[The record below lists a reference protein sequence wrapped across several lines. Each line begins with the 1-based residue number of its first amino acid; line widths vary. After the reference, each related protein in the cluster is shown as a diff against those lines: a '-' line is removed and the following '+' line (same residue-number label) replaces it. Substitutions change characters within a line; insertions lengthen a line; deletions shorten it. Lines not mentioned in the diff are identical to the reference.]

1 MLQKIN
7 RYTHGFVAV
16 PVILACRE
24 KGVFELLADESPL
37 SLNQMVEHLGAN
49 SGHFQVALRMLE
61 SLHWL
66 SRNKELKYSLTAEA
80 AIHNKI
86 SEDILQLYNLPIQSY
101 LEGKQGNLLGRWIE
115 RSCQLWNLDNPL
127 MADFLDGLL
136 VIPLLLA
143 LHKHNLLADSE
154 DKPLLSSLS
163 STVQEELGKL
173 FLHLGWADLTA
184 GRLTITELGRFM
196 GERALNTA
204 IVASYTPML
213 SRIHDVLFGNCLSVF
228 QRDASGHE
236 RHIDRTLNVIG
247 SGFQHQKYF
256 ADLEESILSVFNQ
269 LPLEEQPKYITDM
282 GCGDG
287 TLLKRVWETIQFKSA
302 RGKALEQYPLRLIGV
317 DYNEASLKATTRT
330 LASLPHLVLQGDI
343 GNPEQMV
350 RSLEAHGIHDPE
362 NILHIRSFL
371 DHDRLFIPP
380 QKRNELKERAH
391 LPYQSVCVDD
401 QGELIPPHVMVQS
414 LVEHLERWSQVVN
427 KHGLMILEV
436 HCLEPRVVYQF
447 LDKSENLHFDAFQGF
462 SQQYL
467 VEAEVFLMS
476 AAQVGL
482 FPKLELSKR
491 YPKTFPFTRITL
503 NYFEKRPYKIS
514 HAYLSDLPALVD
526 LEVKCWPENLRAST
540 HEIRRRLELNPQGN
554 LVLIIEDQIIGA
566 IYSQTITSTEALE
579 NVKYAQVPT
588 LHTPQGSV
596 IQLLA
601 LNILPEFQ
609 ARGLGNELRD
619 FMLYYCTL
627 KGGIESVVGVTRCRN
642 YVNYSQMPMMEYLKL
657 HNEQRQLLDPIVG
670 FHVSGG
676 AEIRGIIANYRPED
690 TDNLGMGILI
700 EYNLRDSALH
710 SPGDRKGPYIN
721 SAIGSLV
728 PKATS
733 ATKENKTVADL
744 VKECILKVMGSQRQ
758 AAYAPQQK
766 LLDMGLDSLDLLE
779 LQTLLE
785 ERLGIN
791 LSGTFFL
798 QKNTPTA
805 IITYFQNQVV
815 QEKQSDLAPPVDSA
829 NEINTLEN
837 VVNQQKIPQV
847 TRVVT
852 EQQGRKVLIDGHW
865 VIDFASCNY
874 LGLDLHPK
882 VKEAIPPA
890 LDKWGTHPS
899 WTRLVASPA
908 IYEELEEEL
917 SKLLGVPDVL
927 VFPAVTLLQIGIL
940 PLLTGNNGVIF
951 GDIAAHRCIYEA
963 CCLAQHKGAQFIQY
977 RHNDLNDLAEKLAKY
992 PPEQVKIIV
1001 IDGVY
1006 SMSADFPDLPAYVHL
1021 AKEYNALIYM
1031 DDAHGFGILGENPSS
1046 DMPYGY
1052 KGNGMVN
1059 YFDLRFAEDNI
1070 IYVAGLSK
1078 AYSSY
1083 AAFLTCGDRRIKTNF
1098 RNAWTAIFSG
1108 PSPVASLASAL
1119 AGLQVNRQEGEQL
1132 RKQIYHLTH
1141 KLVTQ
1146 ARAIGFE
1153 VDNYGYV
1160 PIVGVLVGD
1169 AQHMIDVCQL
1179 LWEYGILIT
1188 PAIFP
1193 IVPLNKS
1200 ALRFSITA
1208 ANTEEEIDQAIKS
1221 LKAVWD
1227 LLQKRK
1233 ALPCKQEEN
1242 ILKH

>member
-1 MLQKIN
+1 M
-7 RYTHGFVAV
+7 AV

>member
-1 MLQKIN
+1 SNAMLQKIN

-447 LDKSENLHFDAFQGF
+447 LDKSENLHFDAHQGF

-710 SPGDRKGPYIN
+710 S
-721 SAIGSLV
+721 
-728 PKATS
+728 
-733 ATKENKTVADL
+733 
-744 VKECILKVMGSQRQ
+744 
-758 AAYAPQQK
+758 
-766 LLDMGLDSLDLLE
+766 
-779 LQTLLE
+779 
-785 ERLGIN
+785 
-791 LSGTFFL
+791 
-798 QKNTPTA
+798 
-805 IITYFQNQVV
+805 
-815 QEKQSDLAPPVDSA
+815 
-829 NEINTLEN
+829 
-837 VVNQQKIPQV
+837 
-847 TRVVT
+847 
-852 EQQGRKVLIDGHW
+852 
-865 VIDFASCNY
+865 
-874 LGLDLHPK
+874 
-882 VKEAIPPA
+882 
-890 LDKWGTHPS
+890 
-899 WTRLVASPA
+899 
-908 IYEELEEEL
+908 
-917 SKLLGVPDVL
+917 
-927 VFPAVTLLQIGIL
+927 
-940 PLLTGNNGVIF
+940 
-951 GDIAAHRCIYEA
+951 
-963 CCLAQHKGAQFIQY
+963 
-977 RHNDLNDLAEKLAKY
+977 
-992 PPEQVKIIV
+992 
-1001 IDGVY
+1001 
-1006 SMSADFPDLPAYVHL
+1006 
-1021 AKEYNALIYM
+1021 
-1031 DDAHGFGILGENPSS
+1031 
-1046 DMPYGY
+1046 
-1052 KGNGMVN
+1052 
-1059 YFDLRFAEDNI
+1059 
-1070 IYVAGLSK
+1070 
-1078 AYSSY
+1078 
-1083 AAFLTCGDRRIKTNF
+1083 
-1098 RNAWTAIFSG
+1098 
-1108 PSPVASLASAL
+1108 
-1119 AGLQVNRQEGEQL
+1119 
-1132 RKQIYHLTH
+1132 
-1141 KLVTQ
+1141 
-1146 ARAIGFE
+1146 
-1153 VDNYGYV
+1153 
-1160 PIVGVLVGD
+1160 
-1169 AQHMIDVCQL
+1169 
-1179 LWEYGILIT
+1179 
-1188 PAIFP
+1188 
-1193 IVPLNKS
+1193 
-1200 ALRFSITA
+1200 
-1208 ANTEEEIDQAIKS
+1208 
-1221 LKAVWD
+1221 
-1227 LLQKRK
+1227 
-1233 ALPCKQEEN
+1233 
-1242 ILKH
+1242 

>member
-24 KGVFELLADESPL
+24 KGLFELLAHESPL
-37 SLNQMVEHLGAN
+37 SLEQMVKHLGAN
-49 SGHFQVALRMLE
+49 SGHFKVALRMLE

-66 SRNKELKYSLTAEA
+66 SRNEHLKYSLTSEA
-80 AIHNKI
+80 AIHNQI
-86 SEDILQLYNLPIQSY
+86 PEDVLQLYHLPIESY
-101 LEGKQGNLLGRWIE
+101 LQGKQGKLLGRWID

-127 MADFLDGLL
+127 IADFLDGLL
-136 VIPLLLA
+136 LIPLLLT
-143 LHKHNLLADSE
+143 LHKHNLLASE
-154 DKPLLSSLS
+154 EKPLLSSLS
-163 STVQEELGKL
+163 GTVQEELGKL
-173 FLHLGWADLTA
+173 FVHLGWANLKA
-184 GRLTITELGRFM
+184 GRLTLTEVGRFM

-213 SRIHDVLFGNCLSVF
+213 SRIHDVLFGDCLSVF

-236 RHIDRTLNVIG
+236 SHIDRTLNVMG

-269 LPLEEQPKYITDM
+269 LPLAEQPKYITDM

-287 TLLKRVWETIQFKSA
+287 TLLKRVWETIRFKSA
-302 RGKALEQYPLRLIGV
+302 RGKAIEQYPLRLIGV
-317 DYNEASLKATTRT
+317 DYNEASLTATTRT
-330 LASLPHLVLQGDI
+330 LAGLPHLVLQGDI

-350 RSLEAHGIHDPE
+350 LSLKAHGIHDPE

-371 DHDRLFIPP
+371 DHDRPFIPP
-380 QKRNELKERAH
+380 QKRNEVEERTH
-391 LPYQSVCVDD
+391 LHYQAVCVDG

-414 LVEHLERWSQVVN
+414 LVEHLERWSQVVT
-427 KHGLMILEV
+427 KHGLIILEV

-447 LDKSENLHFDAFQGF
+447 LDKTENLHFDAFQGF
-462 SQQYL
+462 SKQYL
-467 VEAEVFLMS
+467 VEADVFLMS
-476 AAQVGL
+476 AAEVGL

-491 YPKTFPFTRITL
+491 YPKTFPLTRITL
-503 NYFEKRPYKIS
+503 NYFEKKPYKIR
-514 HAYLSDLPALVD
+514 HAYLSDLPVLVN
-526 LEVKCWPENLRAST
+526 LEVKCWSEHLQASAN
-540 HEIRRRLELNPQGN
+540 EIRRRLELNPQGN

-566 IYSQTITSTEALE
+566 VYSQTITSTEVLE
-579 NVKYAQVPT
+579 NVKYEQVPS

-642 YVNYSQMPMMEYLKL
+642 YVNYSQMPMTEYLKL

-690 TDNLGMGILI
+690 AENFGMGILI

-710 SPGDRKGPYIN
+710 PLRDRQPLYTN
-721 SAIGSLV
+721 SAISSSV
-728 PKATS
+728 PTLPATS
-733 ATKENKTVADL
+733 ATKENETVAAL
-744 VKECILKVMGSQRQ
+744 VKECVLKVLGSQRQ
-758 AAYAPQQK
+758 AAYAPEQK
-766 LLDMGLDSLDLLE
+766 MLDMGLDSLDLLE

-785 ERLGIN
+785 ERLGVN

-815 QEKQSDLAPPVDSA
+815 QEKQSELASPVDSA

-837 VVNQQKIPQV
+837 IVNQQKIPQV

-852 EQQGRKVLIDGHW
+852 EQQGRKLLIDGYW

-890 LDKWGTHPS
+890 LEKWGVHPS

-917 SKLLGVPDVL
+917 AKLLGVPDVL
-927 VFPAVTLLQIGIL
+927 VFPSVTLLQMGVL

-977 RHNDLNDLAEKLAKY
+977 RHNDLNDLAEKLVKY
-992 PPEQVKIIV
+992 PLEQVKIIV

-1006 SMSADFPDLPAYVHL
+1006 SMSADFPDLPAYVRL

-1083 AAFLTCGDRRIKTNF
+1083 AAFLTCGDRQIQTNF
-1098 RNAWTAIFSG
+1098 RNAWTAIYSG

-1119 AGLQVNRQEGEQL
+1119 AGLQVNLQEGDQL
-1132 RKQIYHLTH
+1132 RKQIYHLTR

-1153 VDNYGYV
+1153 VDNSGYV
-1160 PIVGVLVGD
+1160 PIVSVLVGD
-1169 AQHMIDVCQL
+1169 AQHIVDVCQL

-1193 IVPLNKS
+1193 IVPLNKT

-1208 ANTEEEIDQAIKS
+1208 ANTEEEIDQAIKA
-1221 LKAVWD
+1221 LEAVWD

-1233 ALPCKQEEN
+1233 ALLCK
-1242 ILKH
+1242 

>member
-7 RYTHGFVAV
+7 RYTHGLVAV
-16 PVILACRE
+16 PVILACRK
-24 KGVFELLADESPL
+24 KGLFELLTHESPL
-37 SLNQMVEHLGAN
+37 SQEQMVKHLGAN

-66 SRNKELKYSLTAEA
+66 SRNEYLKYYLTSEA
-80 AIHNKI
+80 AIHNQI
-86 SEDILQLYNLPIQSY
+86 PEDVLQLYHLPIESY
-101 LEGKQGNLLGRWIE
+101 LQGKQGKLLEKWIE

-127 MADFLDGLL
+127 IADFLDGLL
-136 VIPLLLA
+136 LIPLLLT
-143 LHKHNLLADSE
+143 LHKHNLLAESE
-154 DKPLLSSLS
+154 EKPFLSSLS
-163 STVQEELGKL
+163 GTVQEELGKL
-173 FLHLGWADLTA
+173 FIHLGWADIKA
-184 GRLTITELGRFM
+184 GRLTLTELGRFM

-204 IVASYTPML
+204 VVASYTPML
-213 SRIHDVLFGNCLSVF
+213 SRIYDVLFGDCISVF
-228 QRDASGHE
+228 QRNASGHE
-236 RHIDRTLNVIG
+236 SHIDRTLNVMG

-287 TLLKRVWETIQFKSA
+287 TLLKRVWETIRFKSA
-302 RGKALEQYPLRLIGV
+302 RGKAIEQYPLRLIGV
-317 DYNEASLKATTRT
+317 DYNEASLTATTRT
-330 LASLPHLVLQGDI
+330 LAGLPHLVLQGDI
-343 GNPEQMV
+343 GKPEQMV
-350 RSLEAHGIHDPE
+350 RSLKAHGIHDPE
-362 NILHIRSFL
+362 NILQIRSFL
-371 DHDRLFIPP
+371 DHDRPFIPP
-380 QKRNELKERAH
+380 KKRNEVEERTH
-391 LPYQSVCVDD
+391 LHYQAVCVDG

-414 LVEHLERWSQVVN
+414 LVEHLERWSQVVT

-436 HCLEPRVVYQF
+436 HCLAPRVVYQF
-447 LDKSENLHFDAFQGF
+447 LDKTENLHFDAFQGF

-467 VEAEVFLMS
+467 VESDVFLMS
-476 AAQVGL
+476 AAEVGL

-491 YPKTFPFTRITL
+491 YPKTFPLTRITL
-503 NYFEKRPYKIS
+503 NYFEKRPYRIR
-514 HAYLSDLPALVD
+514 HAYLSDLPALVN
-526 LEVKCWPENLRAST
+526 LEVKCWPEHLQASAN
-540 HEIRRRLELNPQGN
+540 EIRRRIELNPQGN

-566 IYSQTITSTEALE
+566 IYSQTITSLEVLE
-579 NVKYAQVPT
+579 NVKYEQVPS
-588 LHTPQGSV
+588 LHTPKGSV

-609 ARGLGNELRD
+609 AQGLGNELRD

-642 YVNYSQMPMMEYLKL
+642 YVNYSQMPMTEYLKV
-657 HNEQRQLLDPIVG
+657 HNEQRQLVDPIVR

-676 AEIRGIIANYRPED
+676 AKIRGIIANYRPED
-690 TDNLGMGILI
+690 AENFGMGILI

-710 SPGDRKGPYIN
+710 PLGDRQPLYTN
-721 SAIGSLV
+721 SAISSSVQTL
-728 PKATS
+728 PATS
-733 ATKENKTVADL
+733 ATKENETVAAL
-744 VKECILKVMGSQRQ
+744 VKECFLKVLGSQRQ
-758 AAYAPQQK
+758 AAYAPKQK

-785 ERLGIN
+785 ERLGVS
-791 LSGTFFL
+791 LSRTFFL
-798 QKNTPTA
+798 QNNTPTA
-805 IITYFQNQVV
+805 IITYFQTYFQNQVV
-815 QEKQSDLAPPVDSA
+815 QEKKSDLASPVDSA

-852 EQQGRKVLIDGHW
+852 EQQDRKVLIDGHW

-890 LDKWGTHPS
+890 LEKWGVHPS

-917 SKLLGVPDVL
+917 AKLLGVPDVL
-927 VFPAVTLLQIGIL
+927 LFPSLTLLQMGVL

-951 GDIAAHRCIYEA
+951 GDISAHRCIYEA

-977 RHNDLNDLAEKLAKY
+977 RHNDLNDLAAKLAKY
-992 PPEQVKIIV
+992 PLEQVKIIA

-1006 SMSADFPDLPAYVHL
+1006 SMSADLPDLPAYVRL
-1021 AKEYNALIYM
+1021 AKQYNALIYI

-1052 KGNGMVN
+1052 KGNGIVN

-1083 AAFLTCGDRRIKTNF
+1083 AAFVTCGNSQIKTQF

-1132 RKQIYHLTH
+1132 RKQVYYLTH

-1153 VDNYGYV
+1153 VDNYSYV
-1160 PIVGVLVGD
+1160 PIVSVLVGD
-1169 AQHMIDVCQL
+1169 AQHIVDVCQL

-1193 IVPLNKS
+1193 IVPLNKT

-1208 ANTEEEIDQAIKS
+1208 ANTEEEIDQAIKA
-1221 LKAVWD
+1221 LEAVWD

-1233 ALPCKQEEN
+1233 ALLCK
-1242 ILKH
+1242 

>member
-24 KGVFELLADESPL
+24 KGLFELLTHESPL
-37 SLNQMVEHLGAN
+37 SLEQMVKHLGAN

-61 SLHWL
+61 SLDWL
-66 SRNKELKYSLTAEA
+66 SRNEHLKYSLTSQA
-80 AIHNKI
+80 AIHNQI
-86 SEDILQLYNLPIQSY
+86 PEDVLQLYHLPIESY
-101 LEGKQGNLLGRWIE
+101 LQGKQGKLLGRWIE

-127 MADFLDGLL
+127 IADFLDGLL
-136 VIPLLLA
+136 LIPLLLT
-143 LHKHNLLADSE
+143 LHKHNLLAESE
-154 DKPLLSSLS
+154 EKPLLSSLS
-163 STVQEELGKL
+163 GTVQEELGKL
-173 FLHLGWADLTA
+173 FVHLGWADLKA
-184 GRLTITELGRFM
+184 GRLTLTELGRFM

-213 SRIHDVLFGNCLSVF
+213 SRIHDVLFGDCLSVF
-228 QRDASGHE
+228 QRDASGYE
-236 RHIDRTLNVIG
+236 SHIDRTLNVIG

-287 TLLKRVWETIQFKSA
+287 TLLKRVWETIRFKSA
-302 RGKALEQYPLRLIGV
+302 RGKAIEQYPLRLIGV
-317 DYNEASLKATTRT
+317 DYNEASLTATKRT
-330 LASLPHLVLQGDI
+330 LGELPHLVLQGDI
-343 GNPEQMV
+343 GDPEQMV
-350 RSLEAHGIHDPE
+350 LSLKAHGIHDPE

-371 DHDRLFIPP
+371 DHDRPFIPP
-380 QKRNELKERAH
+380 QKRNEVEERAH
-391 LPYQSVCVDD
+391 LPYQAVCVDG
-401 QGELIPPHVMVQS
+401 QGELIPPHVMVES
-414 LVEHLERWSQVVN
+414 LVEHLERWSQVVT

-436 HCLEPRVVYQF
+436 HCLKPKVVYQF

-467 VEAEVFLMS
+467 VEADIFLLS
-476 AAQVGL
+476 AAEVGL

-491 YPKTFPFTRITL
+491 YPKTFPLTRITL
-503 NYFEKRPYKIS
+503 NYFEKRPYKIR
-514 HAYLSDLPALVD
+514 HAYLSDLPTLVN
-526 LEVKCWPENLRAST
+526 LEVKCWSEHLQASAN
-540 HEIRRRLELNPQGN
+540 EIRRRLELNPQGN
-554 LVLIIEDQIIGA
+554 LVLIIEGQIIGV
-566 IYSQTITSTEALE
+566 IYSQTITSTEVLE
-579 NVKYAQVPT
+579 NVKYEQVPS

-642 YVNYSQMPMMEYLKL
+642 YVNYSQMPMTEYLKL
-657 HNEQRQLLDPIVG
+657 QNEQRQLLDPIVG

-690 TDNLGMGILI
+690 AENFGMGILI

-710 SPGDRKGPYIN
+710 PLRDRQPLYTN
-721 SAIGSLV
+721 SAISSPVQTL
-728 PKATS
+728 PATS
-733 ATKENKTVADL
+733 ATKENETVAAL
-744 VKECILKVMGSQRQ
+744 VKECVLKVMGSQRQ
-758 AAYAPQQK
+758 PAYAPKQK

-785 ERLGIN
+785 KRLGVN

-798 QKNTPTA
+798 QNNTPTA

-815 QEKQSDLAPPVDSA
+815 QEKQSELASPVDSA

-837 VVNQQKIPQV
+837 IVNQQKIPQV

-852 EQQGRKVLIDGHW
+852 EQQGRKVLIDGYW

-890 LDKWGTHPS
+890 LEKWGVHPS

-917 SKLLGVPDVL
+917 AKLLGVPDVL
-927 VFPAVTLLQIGIL
+927 VFPAVTLLQMGVL

-992 PPEQVKIIV
+992 PLEQVKIIA

-1006 SMSADFPDLPAYVHL
+1006 SMSADFPDLPAYVRL

-1046 DMPYGY
+1046 DIPYGY

-1083 AAFLTCGDRRIKTNF
+1083 AAFVTCGDRQIKTKF

-1132 RKQIYHLTH
+1132 RKQIYHLTR

-1160 PIVGVLVGD
+1160 PIVSVLVGD

-1208 ANTEEEIDQAIKS
+1208 ANTEEEIDQAIKA
-1221 LKAVWD
+1221 LEGVWD
-1227 LLQKRK
+1227 LLQKEK
-1233 ALPCKQEEN
+1233 
-1242 ILKH
+1242 